1 MMRHDVIRKAEK
13 HTIKQFSTGVISG
26 IRFNQHEVSPLPAMA
41 QFPCPAQHAFGQIDT
56 INLSFRSDSVSEKGK
71 IPAGPTAH
79 FEDSIAPS
87 KFQLTHSTLAE
98 TRWNEK
104 CPFENW
110 NECSNTIV
118 ALADNIVIANRPLA
132 NCLARQLIDFASVQE
147 CRQVRTW

>member
-1 MMRHDVIRKAEK
+1 MRHDIVRKAEK
-13 HTIKQFSTGVISG
+13 HTIKQFLTRVISG
-26 IRFNQHEVSPLPAMA
+26 IGFDQHDVSPLPAMA
-41 QFPCPAQHAFGQIDT
+41 QFACPAKHPFRQIDT
-56 INLSFRSDSVSEKGK
+56 INPALGSDSLSEIGK

-87 KFQLTHSTLAE
+87 KFQLTHCTLAE

-110 NECSNTIV
+110 NECSKTIV